1 MGQAISAFVLDG
13 GHGTWPDEL
22 KHDDSG
28 APESHSHTCRKQRG
42 RITPGVEELDAGG
55 SQNVPA
61 SGILAWVDGRVGARD
76 GHGACWDT
84 HPWLGQA
91 RQIRPG
97 VQACQVAETWRK
109 THERHCVH
117 HLDVTLDDLL
127 FGEPHRG
134 RDRIEVG
141 AVVLH
146 CDGERPRTG
155 RSGSR
160 SRSLYHVAQMRGGRT
175 SMTKRD

>member
-61 SGILAWVDGRVGARD
+61 SGILAWVDGRVGPAM
-76 GHGACWDT
+76 AT
-84 HPWLGQA
+84 
-91 RQIRPG
+91 
-97 VQACQVAETWRK
+97 
-109 THERHCVH
+109 
-117 HLDVTLDDLL
+117 
-127 FGEPHRG
+127 EPAGTRTRG
-134 RDRIEVG
+134 S
-141 AVVLH
+141 
-146 CDGERPRTG
+146 G
-155 RSGSR
+155 R
-160 SRSLYHVAQMRGGRT
+160 RG
-175 SMTKRD
+175 